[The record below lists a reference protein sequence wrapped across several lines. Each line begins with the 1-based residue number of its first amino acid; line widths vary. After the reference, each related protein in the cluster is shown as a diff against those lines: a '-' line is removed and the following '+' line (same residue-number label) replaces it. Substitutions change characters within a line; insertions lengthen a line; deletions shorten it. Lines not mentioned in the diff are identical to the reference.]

1 VIVGQG
7 LRLAEQPRHEEEEP
21 GDQQHQRLA
30 GVQRQGHRAPGQNSG
45 ERREHRKQDG
55 EEQPGREAAQ
65 RPRRKAVPGLD
76 LAAHRDEPKQSQAD
90 QQAEEQNDERSRKR
104 RHPLVVDGQVGE
116 RVAAAGEQDPGGEQ
130 DRQLDQSEDEQGDEA
145 QPTRGAAQRCGR
157 VTHRLTDINYRPT
170 IIYIRHSMV
179 ATQFRPGKRKIEE
192 SMMRNMTWLIAAGLL
207 AAASP
212 RAEAQSEPAPIAT
225 LFDQAERGDL
235 RPLERAVASAHGDEA
250 VLLRARI
257 AAARF
262 DPRAARDPALARI
275 AEHGTLPQREAALAI
290 VAGAGFANGDYAA
303 AARAGRRLAEA
314 QAARGDGRAAETE
327 RMWRLAEL
335 LAAQPA
341 QRIERAAPGSVAA
354 RTDKVGLPR
363 IDIQVNGRPQ
373 EAVFDTGASLS
384 VLSAE
389 TARRLGVTI
398 LEQAAEVGNGVQ
410 GTVPVR
416 LGIADRVEVAGT
428 VLRNHPFLII
438 DDAQLTFPQVP
449 GGYDIRAIF
458 GLPAMR
464 ALGRMRMEAERL
476 TVLAPEEGA
485 AGAPNLA
492 ASGNQLYV
500 ETGVD
505 GRILP
510 LHLDT
515 GANQTSLTPL
525 YAAAEPARIA
535 GLAAGRVQL
544 ASAGGTRASTV
555 ATWTDAPL
563 TLAGRTLRL
572 PQLPV
577 RLAGEGPEARD
588 YGTLGSNALRTFQ
601 SYTLDLRTMRL
612 ELGEP
617 VRPAP

>member
-1 VIVGQG
+1 MKM
-7 LRLAEQPRHEEEEP
+7 
-21 GDQQHQRLA
+21 
-30 GVQRQGHRAPGQNSG
+30 
-45 ERREHRKQDG
+45 RK
-55 EEQPGREAAQ
+55 
-65 RPRRKAVPGLD
+65 V
-76 LAAHRDEPKQSQAD
+76 
-90 QQAEEQNDERSRKR
+90 N
-104 RHPLVVDGQVGE
+104 
-116 RVAAAGEQDPGGEQ
+116 
-130 DRQLDQSEDEQGDEA
+130 
-145 QPTRGAAQRCGR
+145 
-157 VTHRLTDINYRPT
+157 
-170 IIYIRHSMV
+170 
-179 ATQFRPGKRKIEE
+179 
-192 SMMRNMTWLIAAGLL
+192 WLIAAAML
-207 AAASP
+207 AMAGVQ
-212 RAEAQSEPAPIAT
+212 AQAQGGATSAPANIAT
-225 LFDQAERGDL
+225 LFESAERGDVG
-235 RPLERAVASAHGDEA
+235 PLERALANARGDEA

-262 DPRAARDPALARI
+262 DPAAARGPALVRI
-275 AEHGTLPQREAALAI
+275 AERGATAHREAALAI
-290 VAGAGFANGDYAA
+290 IAGAGFANGDYAT

-314 QAARGDGRAAETE
+314 QAARGAGRAAETG

-363 IDIQVNGRPQ
+363 IDIQVNGQ
-373 EAVFDTGASLS
+373 AQDAVFDTGASLS

-438 DDAQLTFPQVP
+438 DDAQLTFAQVP
-449 GGYDIRAIF
+449 GGYDIRAIL

-464 ALGRMRMEAERL
+464 ALGRMRMEAGRL
-476 TVLAPEEGA
+476 SVLAPAEGA
-485 AGAPNLA
+485 GGAPNLA

-505 GRILP
+505 GRTLP

-535 GLAAGRVQL
+535 GLTTGSAQL
-544 ASAGGTRASTV
+544 SSAGGSRTSNV
-555 ATWTDAPL
+555 ATWTDAPI

-572 PQLPV
+572 PQLQI

-588 YGTLGSNALRTFQ
+588 YGTLGSNLLRRFD
-601 SYTLDLRTMRL
+601 SYTLDLRAMRL

>member
-1 VIVGQG
+1 
-7 LRLAEQPRHEEEEP
+7 
-21 GDQQHQRLA
+21 
-30 GVQRQGHRAPGQNSG
+30 
-45 ERREHRKQDG
+45 
-55 EEQPGREAAQ
+55 
-65 RPRRKAVPGLD
+65 
-76 LAAHRDEPKQSQAD
+76 
-90 QQAEEQNDERSRKR
+90 
-104 RHPLVVDGQVGE
+104 
-116 RVAAAGEQDPGGEQ
+116 
-130 DRQLDQSEDEQGDEA
+130 
-145 QPTRGAAQRCGR
+145 
-157 VTHRLTDINYRPT
+157 
-170 IIYIRHSMV
+170 M
-179 ATQFRPGKRKIEE
+179 GK
-192 SMMRNMTWLIAAGLL
+192 MTWLIAAGLL
-207 AAASP
+207 ATASAP
-212 RAEAQSEPAPIAT
+212 AEAQSDASPLAT
-225 LFDQAERGDL
+225 LFEQAERGDL
-235 RPLERAVASAHGDEA
+235 RPLERALAAARGDEA
-250 VLLRARI
+250 ILLRARI

-262 DPRAARDPALARI
+262 APQAARDPALTRL
-275 AEHGTLPQREAALAI
+275 AERGSPAQREAALAI
-290 VAGAGFANGDYAA
+290 IAGAGFADGDYAV

-327 RMWRLAEL
+327 RMWRLALL

-341 QRIERAAPGSVAA
+341 QRIERTAPGSVGA

-363 IDIQVNGRPQ
+363 IDIQVNGQAQ

-384 VLSAE
+384 VLSTE

-428 VLRNHPFLII
+428 ILRNHPFLII
-438 DDAQLTFPQVP
+438 DDAQLTFAQVP

-464 ALGRMRMEAERL
+464 ALGRMRMEAGQL
-476 TVLAPEEGA
+476 TVLPPEAGTG
-485 AGAPNLA
+485 GAPNLA

-535 GLAAGRVQL
+535 GLASGRTQL
-544 ASAGGTRASTV
+544 ASAGGTRVSNV
-555 ATWTDAPL
+555 ATWADAPL

-577 RLAGEGPEARD
+577 RLAGEGPDARD
-588 YGTLGSNALRTFQ
+588 YGTLGSNVLRTFQ
-601 SYTLDLRTMRL
+601 SYTLDLGAMRL

-617 VRPAP
+617 VAAAP

>member
-1 VIVGQG
+1 M
-7 LRLAEQPRHEEEEP
+7 
-21 GDQQHQRLA
+21 
-30 GVQRQGHRAPGQNSG
+30 
-45 ERREHRKQDG
+45 RKM
-55 EEQPGREAAQ
+55 AWA
-65 RPRRKAVPGLD
+65 
-76 LAAHRDEPKQSQAD
+76 
-90 QQAEEQNDERSRKR
+90 
-104 RHPLVVDGQVGE
+104 
-116 RVAAAGEQDPGGEQ
+116 VAAAM
-130 DRQLDQSEDEQGDEA
+130 L
-145 QPTRGAAQRCGR
+145 
-157 VTHRLTDINYRPT
+157 
-170 IIYIRHSMV
+170 
-179 ATQFRPGKRKIEE
+179 
-192 SMMRNMTWLIAAGLL
+192 AAGNVQARAQHAV
-207 AAASP
+207 AAA
-212 RAEAQSEPAPIAT
+212 PAGPATIAT
-225 LFDQAERGDL
+225 LFEGAERGEIG
-235 RPLERAVASAHGDEA
+235 PLERALANARGDEA

-262 DPRAARDPALARI
+262 DRQAARDPALARI
-275 AEHGTLPQREAALAI
+275 AERGAPAEREAALAI
-290 VAGAGFANGDYAA
+290 VAGAGFANGDYRAA
-303 AARAGRRLAEA
+303 ASAGRRLAEA
-314 QAARGDGRAAETE
+314 QAVRGDGRAADTA

-341 QRIERAAPGSVAA
+341 QRIEPAAPGSVAA

-363 IDIQVNGRPQ
+363 IDIQVNGQAQ

-416 LGIADRVEVAGT
+416 LGIAERVEVAGT

-438 DDAQLTFPQVP
+438 DDAQLTFAQVP

-464 ALGRMRMEAERL
+464 ALGRMRMEAGRL
-476 TVLAPEEGA
+476 TVLAPAAGA

-500 ETGVD
+500 ETGVA
-505 GRILP
+505 GRTLP

-515 GANQTSLTPL
+515 GANQTALSPL

-535 GLAAGRVQL
+535 GLATGQARM
-544 ASAGGTRASTV
+544 ASAGGTRASNM
-555 ATWTDAPL
+555 ATWADAPIE
-563 TLAGRTLRL
+563 LAGRSLTL

-577 RLAGEGPEARD
+577 RLAGDGPEARD
-588 YGTLGSNALRTFQ
+588 YGTLGSNVLRRFD
-601 SYTLDLRTMRL
+601 SYTLDLRAMRL

-617 VRPAP
+617 VTPGP